1 MNIVFLN
8 GKQCWLYLKLVGY
21 EDRIVKQIYHLGL
34 VATQALTCFRR
45 LANKKFV
52 IVLDYFVKLFNVDIC
67 YYLLRHVFYSTLW
80 CHRIKVFF
88 SLDILSHSNNKG
100 EAWNSFKTYCTS
112 RPRKHLTFLYV
123 INVNEFEHHNQHLPR
138 QHPQLECVEFLWFIN
153 SKKLNSTINKI

>member
-1 MNIVFLN
+1 MYNQQYQSNIMNIVFLN

-21 EDRIVKQIYHLGL
+21 KDRIVKQIYHLGL
-34 VATQALTCFRR
+34 VAKQALTCFRR

-88 SLDILSHSNNKG
+88 
-100 EAWNSFKTYCTS
+100 
-112 RPRKHLTFLYV
+112 RLTFYLTQKTRARH
-123 INVNEFEHHNQHLPR
+123 ETRL
-138 QHPQLECVEFLWFIN
+138 
-153 SKKLNSTINKI
+153 KLIVPLDPGNIWPFFMW

>member
-8 GKQCWLYLKLVGY
+8 GSSQQLTYKQCWLYLKLVGY
-21 EDRIVKQIYHLGL
+21 EDRMVKQIYHLGL
-34 VATQALTCFRR
+34 VAKQALTCFRR

-112 RPRKHLTFLYV
+112 RPRKHLTFVYV
-123 INVNEFEHHNQHLPR
+123 INLSKFKHHNQHPPR
-138 QHPQLECVEFLWFIN
+138 QHQQLGIYNTVQ
-153 SKKLNSTINKI
+153 